1 MNKLIAVV
9 DDDPDVLEVVSTYLK
24 ETGFRVKEF
33 LDAESLL
40 RFLNTQIPDLII
52 LDLRLPDADGFETCK
67 YLRKKN
73 EFSHIPII
81 MLTGKSEEMDRVL
94 GLELGAD
101 DYVTKPFSA
110 RELVARVKAVL
121 RRREQKGE
129 SKRIEIGN
137 ILKIDLQK
145 FQVTIEGKNVE
156 LTPTE
161 FRILKMLCERKG
173 WIFTRKQIL
182 DYLWGNE
189 KIVVDRAVDVHIKNL
204 RKKIGRVRRFIKSVR
219 GIGYKLEE

>member
-173 WIFTRKQIL
+173 WICTRKQIL

-189 KIVVDRAVDVHIKNL
+189 KIVVDRTVDVHIKNL
-204 RKKIGRVRRFIKSVR
+204 RKKVCRARRFIKSVR

>member
-1 MNKLIAVV
+1 MDKLIAVV

-24 ETGFRVKEF
+24 EACFRVKEF
-33 LDAESLL
+33 LDAGSLL

-67 YLRKKN
+67 YLKKKN

-173 WIFTRKQIL
+173 WICTRKQIL

-189 KIVVDRAVDVHIKNL
+189 KIVVDRTVDVHIKNL
-204 RKKIGRVRRFIKSVR
+204 RKKVCRARRFIKSVR